1 MKAPPPIVGS
11 ITSSSPMRQKP
22 ETALII
28 SGALLS
34 VADYARKLLDRI
46 DVRHWR
52 VRQVL
57 IVALAPAAKPSH
69 HG

>member
-1 MKAPPPIVGS
+1 
-11 ITSSSPMRQKP
+11 MRQKP

-28 SGALLS
+28 SVALLS

-46 DVRHWR
+46 DVRQR
-52 VRQVL
+52 VRLDQVL

>member
-1 MKAPPPIVGS
+1 
-11 ITSSSPMRQKP
+11 MRQKP

-46 DVRHWR
+46 DVRQWR